1 MVQYREE
8 VAMKTVIVFVLAS
21 LVVGCGQRL
30 PSERD
35 VRTHLEKRYAK
46 ELANGSL
53 KLIDVRKMDGKRL
66 EIFGTQIYELSYAET
81 LEWPR
86 GRKCDFASA
95 FAGCINRAPGEQAT
109 QEGQITF
116 TKSEKGW
123 KIR

>member
-1 MVQYREE
+1 
-8 VAMKTVIVFVLAS
+8 MKTVIVFVLTL

-53 KLIDVRKMDGKRL
+53 KLIDVRKVDGKRM
-66 EIFGTQIYELSYAET
+66 EVFGMKMYELSYAET

-86 GRKCDFASA
+86 GQKCA
-95 FAGCINRAPGEQAT
+95 FMGALTGCVERAPGEQAT
-109 QEGQITF
+109 REGQIRF

-123 KIR
+123 KP